1 MRTRFVWCAA
11 SLALALGGTA
21 RDRLQQH
28 CVLSGRSSPPEA
40 SARHAVR
47 RWVRNDLR
55 LHDNPC
61 LARIL
66 AHKGEAEARRS
77 RDASESF
84 QHIAESTWMHRP
96 SHRALHEITCS
107 AMARPRPVHATPRHS
122 SPRPAH
128 VATRRCCLSFCLTR
142 GSTGARRAA
151 ATRRAPSAPS
161 SCTSPSSTCASS
173 CAASAATCSSVW
185 ASRRSCC
192 RGWCEIEPRS
202 SRGRDKIET

>member
-21 RDRLQQH
+21 RDRLLQH

-40 SARHAVR
+40 SGRHAVR

-84 QHIAESTWMHRP
+84 QHIAESM
-96 SHRALHEITCS
+96 
-107 AMARPRPVHATPRHS
+107 
-122 SPRPAH
+122 
-128 VATRRCCLSFCLTR
+128 
-142 GSTGARRAA
+142 
-151 ATRRAPSAPS
+151 
-161 SCTSPSSTCASS
+161 
-173 CAASAATCSSVW
+173 
-185 ASRRSCC
+185 
-192 RGWCEIEPRS
+192 
-202 SRGRDKIET
+202 